1 MKFGMYNEIDYV
13 QSATINA
20 ARPRI
25 DQRNRFII
33 KSKEGANVDEPTE
46 TREMLLEELFEENP

>member
-1 MKFGMYNEIDYV
+1 MYNEIDYV

-33 KSKEGANVDEPTE
+33 KSKEGANVDGPTE
-46 TREMLLEELFEENP
+46 IREMLLEELFEENP

>member
-1 MKFGMYNEIDYV
+1 MKFGIYNEIDYI
-13 QSATINA
+13 QSAVINA

-33 KSKEGANVDEPTE
+33 KSKEGANVDGPTE
-46 TREMLLEELFEENP
+46 IKEMLLEELFEENP